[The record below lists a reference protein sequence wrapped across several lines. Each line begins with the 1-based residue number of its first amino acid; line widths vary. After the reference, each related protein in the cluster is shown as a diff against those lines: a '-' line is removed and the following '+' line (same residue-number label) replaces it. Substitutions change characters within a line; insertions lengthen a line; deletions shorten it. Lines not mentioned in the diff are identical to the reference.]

1 MEFKTCDTCKFAVK
15 NYVSVIG
22 IISYCCSMHWDCAPG
37 KDALYYQPK
46 EEIADCSKRHAQNT
60 SPVMEEVTEML
71 SITAKGA
78 RQLDTCLRMLY
89 NEKIEFRVR
98 VQKNAKEKIEYV
110 ITANVDELTAKRL
123 QERFEDLTR

>member
-1 MEFKTCDTCKFAVK
+1 MDKSCKTCRFAIK

-22 IISYCCSMHWDCAPG
+22 TIPYCCEDHWKCRPG
-37 KDALYYQPK
+37 AEASLYQPK
-46 EEIADCSKRHAQNT
+46 KKIRDDFSQYAPFTA
-60 SPVMEEVTEML
+60 PVMEEVRVML

-89 NEKIEFRVR
+89 NEKIEFDVR
-98 VQKNAKEKIEYV
+98 VQKNAKGKIEYLV
-110 ITANVDELTAKRL
+110 TASVDELTAKRL